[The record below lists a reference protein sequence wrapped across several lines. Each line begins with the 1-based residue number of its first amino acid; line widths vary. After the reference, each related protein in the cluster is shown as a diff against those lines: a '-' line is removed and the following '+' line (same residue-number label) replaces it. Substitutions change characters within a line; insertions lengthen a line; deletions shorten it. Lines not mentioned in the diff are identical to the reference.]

1 MRTRTKSILI
11 RLTPEE
17 LDSIDRK
24 AEAAKLPREK
34 FCRMVLSGVQIKEAP
49 PAEFFKLITEVRRV
63 GVHLNQI
70 LKKANSIGLLDVP
83 MIHDALDELR
93 NTQAMLYQTFC
104 NRRI

>member
-1 MRTRTKSILI
+1 MGYV
-11 RLTPEE
+11 TPEDIE
-17 LDSIDRK
+17 EARKID
-24 AEAAKLPREK
+24 
-34 FCRMVLSGVQIKEAP
+34 VLTYLKNYEPP

-83 MIHDALDELR
+83 MIRDALDELR
-93 NTQAMLYQTFC
+93 NTQAMLYQTVC